1 MANPRR
7 IKRLENVILH
17 AVAPLVAHGLADPRL
32 QMITV
37 TRVRLSPDLAVA
49 RVNWSTIGG
58 DGDRSKAAHALEHA
72 RGRLQRAVA
81 GAMRTRTT
89 PRLEFHYD
97 ESIEKGLRVSQILDD
112 LARERAAREG
122 TPEGA
127 APDAASDASPAWDEE
142 E

>member
-1 MANPRR
+1 VPNERR

-32 QMITV
+32 EMVTV

-49 RVNWSTIGG
+49 RINWSTIGD
-58 DGDRSKAAHALEHA
+58 DGDRSKAGHALQHA

-81 GAMRTRTT
+81 DAMQTRTT

-97 ESIEKGLRVSQILDD
+97 ESIEKGIRVTEILNE

-122 TPEGA
+122 VAEAG
-127 APDAASDASPAWDEE
+127 DADEE